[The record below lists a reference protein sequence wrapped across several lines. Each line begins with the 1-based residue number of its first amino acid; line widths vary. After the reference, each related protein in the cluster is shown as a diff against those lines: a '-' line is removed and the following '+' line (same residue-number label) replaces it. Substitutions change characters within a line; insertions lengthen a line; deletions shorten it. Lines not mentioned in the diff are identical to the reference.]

1 MNVPVVRDF
10 MTRNVITVRDDQ
22 NIYEALK
29 ILLKHKLSGAPV
41 VNSDAELVGML
52 SEKDCLKMFVRGA
65 FENDHQVGKN
75 VSEYMQKTLVT
86 CGPQDGVFKIA
97 DMFFQNS
104 FRRLPVLDEKGKM
117 VGLITRRDV
126 LLSSIEIWKDTP
138 AGLQWSD
145 SKYLSD
151 DIKLMLKER
160 GADRS
165 DVRVDSTVH
174 LHK

>member
-29 ILLKHKLSGAPV
+29 TLLKHKLSGAPV
-41 VNSDAELVGML
+41 LNAEGGLVGVL
-52 SEKDCLKMFVRGA
+52 SEKDCLKMFVKSA
-65 FENDHQVGKN
+65 YENDHQAGKN

-86 CGPQDGVFKIA
+86 CSEQDGVFRVA
-97 DMFFQNS
+97 DMFFKNS
-104 FRRLPVLDEKGKM
+104 FRRLPVVDETGHM

-145 SKYLSD
+145 STYLSD
-151 DIKLMLKER
+151 DIKVMLSER

-174 LHK
+174 L